1 MANKISQVM
10 LKPVVKALV
19 HVENKLLNCQ
29 SKISKTKMNALGNLD
44 DKFEPIMP
52 SELNSIKQM
61 KRFNKS
67 TFGIK
72 VFDVQDKEFAKFLTD
87 GMISFYNKTE
97 GIFGIPKNI
106 IVCDLPNPDGFMM
119 YESTKDIL
127 AISKKHLEKFREIAT
142 DNGETLEQVLN
153 RWGQTKFDGTA
164 TSMYDKGLFKELFH
178 DFGHKAHSTVC
189 KNYGKL
195 GIDWT
200 KEEFQEIASK
210 VSKYSKTSPEEFV
223 AETFSL
229 LVQGKILPED
239 VMKLYRE
246 CDGPIV
252 KSPGGGSGGG
262 YYNILTDFI
271 NQSGCT
277 VVSLK
282 DMNTYSKYVSEFP
295 DITIEEAKCLERIDD
310 SLAKTTRGISNSKIV
325 IEA

>member
-1 MANKISQVM
+1 MVNKIFQVM
-10 LKPVVKALV
+10 LKPVAKALV
-19 HVENKLLNCQ
+19 RVENKLSICQ
-29 SKISKTKMNALGNLD
+29 SKLGKTKMNALRNSD
-44 DKFEPIMP
+44 DIFGPIMP
-52 SELNSIKQM
+52 PELNSIKQM

-106 IVCDLPNPDGFMM
+106 IVCDLPNTDGFMM

-127 AISKKHLEKFREIAT
+127 AISKKHIEKFREIAT
-142 DNGETLEQVLN
+142 YNGETLEQTLN

-178 DFGHKAHSTVC
+178 EFGHKAHSTVC

-252 KSPGGGSGGG
+252 KSSAGGSGGG

-271 NQSGCT
+271 KQSGYIE
-277 VVSLK
+277 VSLQ
-282 DMNTYSKYVSEFP
+282 DMNTYSKYVREFP
-295 DITIEEAKCLERIDD
+295 DITIEEANCLKRIDD
-310 SLAKTTRGISNSKIV
+310 SLFKTRRRISNSKIA
-325 IEA
+325 IEV